1 MSSRRL
7 LVAAGLV
14 WLAPGRLLFQRR
26 GAKAAHGAEMLEFP
40 GGKVEPGE
48 APAAA
53 LARELVEEW
62 GPAADVL
69 RVGPIAEVLHHD
81 YAPPGPEVVLVL
93 YHVDGRGLAAR
104 GPWERA
110 LTPEEG
116 VCLHEAAAAEL
127 PVAAFLEADRVFCA
141 RLRSGEVASPWPE
154 RPQTPEE

>member
-26 GAKAAHGAEMLEFP
+26 GAQAAHGAQMLEFP
-40 GGKVEPGE
+40 GGKVEAGE

-62 GPAADVL
+62 GPAADAL

-81 YAPPGPEVVLVL
+81 YPPPGPEVVLLL
-93 YHVDGRGLAAR
+93 YHVDGRALAAR
-104 GPWERA
+104 GPWERI

-116 VCLHEAAAAEL
+116 VRLHEAAAAEL
-127 PVAAFLEADRVFCA
+127 PAAAFLAADRVLCE
-141 RLRSGEVASPWPE
+141 RLRCGDVRSPWAAVE
-154 RPQTPEE
+154 K